1 MVHGAYERRLKCRA
15 LLHGFTVMAMIAA
28 NTCAFASDV
37 NLWTGRVAVEQ
48 AYNDNV
54 PQEQSPDQVG
64 DWITTGTGQVGWER
78 RVPRFVPKEAR
89 LTAQGHVYYHL
100 TDFDYFEIEAQTAAT
115 LWARVDGLLG
125 YTYSSNQLLYEDSA
139 TGDLI
144 FYKENA
150 MEAGF
155 RRRFGAERR
164 LRLEALFVGEWDD
177 FGAANSGRDA
187 FTAGGLWDA
196 RYRMSVD
203 RAPVDEVSPRLTVA
217 YDSRNARSD
226 NYDRDAVTLSPGFE
240 VRFENGMAWRVRY
253 DHVWRDYP
261 VPTARSNGSRNSNF
275 DRFDELNQVQTW
287 LTFPLP
293 WDGWSVTPRYRFR
306 DGVYD
311 IPNRKVTTASGA
323 TQVGVR
329 EYFTVNELAVEI
341 AYGF

>member
-1 MVHGAYERRLKCRA
+1 MCVALAIGVTASRA
-15 LLHGFTVMAMIAA
+15 TAA
-28 NTCAFASDV
+28 DG

-64 DWITTGTGQVGWER
+64 DWITTGTGQLSWER

-89 LTAQGHVYYHL
+89 LTAQGHVYYFL
-100 TDFDYFEIEAQTAAT
+100 TDFDYFDLEAQTAAT
-115 LWARVDGLLG
+115 LWQRVDGLLG

-139 TGDLI
+139 TGDLV

-155 RRRFGAERR
+155 RRRFGTERR

-177 FGAANSGRDA
+177 FDAANNGRDS

-203 RAPVDEVSPRLTVA
+203 WPRVVAFQPRLTVA
-217 YDSRNARSD
+217 YDARNANSD
-226 NYDRDAVTLSPGFE
+226 NYDRNVVTLSPGFE
-240 VRFENGMAWRVRY
+240 VQFANGTAWRLRY
-253 DHVWRDYP
+253 DHSWRDYT
-261 VPTARSNGSRNSNF
+261 VPTDRTGGSRNSNF
-275 DRFDELNQVQTW
+275 DRFDEINQVQTW
-287 LTFPLP
+287 FTIRLP

-306 DGVYD
+306 NGVYD
-311 IPNRKVTTASGA
+311 IPNRKVTTPTGA

-329 EYFTVNELAVEI
+329 EYFTVNELAVEL